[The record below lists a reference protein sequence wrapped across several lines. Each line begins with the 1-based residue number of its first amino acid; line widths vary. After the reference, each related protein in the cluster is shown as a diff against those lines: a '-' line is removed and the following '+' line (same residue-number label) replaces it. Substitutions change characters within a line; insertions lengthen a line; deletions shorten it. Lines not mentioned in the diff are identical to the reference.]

1 MRNIRWTVMI
11 ASLLI
16 ISATEPQTEA
26 SVIQRSFGG
35 STTTAVTPTV
45 SLSSITSVSLLLFLP
60 IWAAAARRPARFR
73 KNDELG

>member
-11 ASLLI
+11 ASVLI

-26 SVIQRSFGG
+26 SVIQRSFGV
-35 STTTAVTPTV
+35 SEATAVTPTV

-60 IWAAAARRPARFR
+60 VWAAVARRPGSFR
-73 KNDELG
+73 KNDELR